1 MLNLSHSDLKL
12 LDFAMP
18 SNVKAHHKELW
29 WHLCQKSTGPISLLN
44 MVGAKLD
51 NTAMWFSDFPWGYLY
66 SL

>member
-51 NTAMWFSDFPWGYLY
+51 NTAMW
-66 SL
+66 